1 MSKPL
6 GEQDFNDNLQ
16 AEIETINASLLKIGN
31 MMKTQKQDQSTHLNP
46 AMKG

>member
-16 AEIETINASLLKIGN
+16 AEIEAINASLLKIGN
-31 MMKTQKQDQSTHLNP
+31 MMKTQKQGQNTHLKP
-46 AMKG
+46 SKKG